1 MANAVAK
8 AGLEKV
14 ATVHKLRHSFAT
26 HLLESGTDLRYIQQ
40 LLGHASIKI
49 TMGYTHIMP
58 KAERKIISPLDSLA
72 QSNLTYKNIENK

>member
-40 LLGHASIKI
+40 LLGHAARDRIKARARAACQNNAF
-49 TMGYTHIMP
+49 HDAAPSP
-58 KAERKIISPLDSLA
+58 KRSKR
-72 QSNLTYKNIENK
+72 